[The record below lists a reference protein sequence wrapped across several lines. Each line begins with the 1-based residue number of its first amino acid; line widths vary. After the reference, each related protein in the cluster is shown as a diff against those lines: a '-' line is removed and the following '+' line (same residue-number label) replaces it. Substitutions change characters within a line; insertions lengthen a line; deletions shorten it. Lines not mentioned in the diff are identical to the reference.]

1 MIVLKS
7 SSRVFLFTVIAVLF
21 VLVPSAIVVGAKS
34 RSSLTKDLNS
44 VNRRI
49 KDVQSRLKQTK
60 IQQKN
65 VMDQIIS
72 TQRKLETAQ
81 DKVIKN
87 KISLNKAQEKLKIID
102 TRLERTQRQMDRR
115 AKLLSGRLSDIYEG
129 EDIGYLEVL
138 LGSRDMQTYLS
149 RRYYLEEIVSSDV
162 QLIEQFKKD
171 KSQIERDKKAQSTEV
186 VRIASIQSQLIRQ
199 RDGVA
204 DLAQEKSAQL
214 QAIEQDRELYER
226 AIAELTAKSEEIA
239 ASIQRYQ
246 ASRRSSGSY
255 SPTFSGGLSMPVSG
269 RITSRFGYRIHPVT
283 RSHSLHT
290 GVDIAVPAGTPI
302 KAAADGE
309 VIMAG
314 WMGAYGYAVVID
326 HGGGV
331 STLYGHNSK
340 LLVGAGK
347 KIKRG
352 QAIAKAGSTGW
363 STGPHCHFEKR
374 VNGKP
379 VNPM

>member
-1 MIVLKS
+1 MIKA
-7 SSRVFLFTVIAVLF
+7 SSRVLLLTVIAVLF
-21 VLVPSAIVVGAKS
+21 ALTPSAIVVGAKS
-34 RSSLTKDLNS
+34 KSALNKDLNS
-44 VNRRI
+44 INKRI
-49 KDVQSRLKQTK
+49 KSVQSRLRQTK

-65 VMDQIIS
+65 VMDQLIA

-87 KISLNKAQEKLKIID
+87 KIKLNKAQEKLKTINR
-102 TRLERTQRQMDRR
+102 RLERTQRQLERR

-129 EDIGYLEVL
+129 EDISYFEVL
-138 LGSRDMQTYLS
+138 LGSRDMKTYLS
-149 RRYYLEEIVSSDV
+149 RRYYVEEIISADV
-162 QLIEQFKKD
+162 QLIKQFKKD
-171 KSQIERDKKAQSTEV
+171 KAKIEKDKRAQAIEV
-186 VRIASIQSQLIRQ
+186 ARIASIQSQLIRQ

-204 DLAQEKSAQL
+204 DLAQEKYAQL

-239 ASIQRYQ
+239 ASIQKYQ
-246 ASRRSSGSY
+246 ASRRSSGQY
-255 SPTFSGGLSMPVSG
+255 NPKFSGGLSMPVSG

-283 RSHSLHT
+283 RNHSLHT
-290 GVDIAVPAGTPI
+290 GVDIACPTGTPI

-326 HGGGV
+326 HGGGI

-340 LLVGAGK
+340 LLVSVGQK
-347 KIKRG
+347 VKRG

-379 VNPM
+379 VNPL